1 MRRIAVVMIAA
12 MTLLVAGCGS
22 GESEEEPS
30 PDDNCTK
37 DWPRRV
43 TLTGELASFAVA
55 CSTNNSLG
63 MRLENK
69 SPAVLRVTNAG
80 SARVEWR
87 VTRPTGSLT
96 AQALNE
102 TVPDYETNAALLV
115 PGASLVATSAD
126 HVHLRFTIA
135 PRASTLAYGSNILA
149 KWAEGHLKR
158 VLQTPTQRLHLQ
170 IDACVKAAYQSIRA
184 FGYQNDEDVMI
195 QLVEIIPECRSVFKL
210 VNDIVDDPSP
220 PPPATTANELVKIGQ
235 QARSALFDDA
245 LRLGTRAAAL
255 VVQAK

>member
-12 MTLLVAGCGS
+12 MTLLMAGCGS
-22 GESEEEPS
+22 GESEEGAS
-30 PDDNCTK
+30 PDDGCTK

-43 TLTGELASFAVA
+43 TLTGELASFAAA
-55 CSTNNSLG
+55 CSTDNSLG

-69 SPAVLRVTNAG
+69 SPAVLQVTNEG

-102 TVPDYETNAALLV
+102 TVPDYVPNAALLV

-126 HVHLRFTIA
+126 HVHLKFTIV

-149 KWAEGHLKR
+149 KWAEGHLRR
-158 VLQTPTQRLHLQ
+158 VLQTPGQRLYFQ
-170 IDACVKAAYQSIRA
+170 IDACVRAAYQSIRT
-184 FGYQNDEDVMI
+184 FGYQNDEAAMV
-195 QLVEIIPECRSVFKL
+195 QLVEIIPKCRSLFKL
-210 VNDIVDDPSP
+210 VNDIVGDPSP
-220 PPPATTANELVKIGQ
+220 PPPATIANELVKIGQ
-235 QARSALFDDA
+235 QARSELFDDA